1 VPSDLRTVRGIGHPG
16 GPLPARH
23 PTTYLNC
30 DDFLKRGSA
39 LVGGRPNGFTYTQFV
54 DSLELIQSDV
64 APALRLSIADP
75 PWPEPIVPPVR
86 RGVLANA

>member
-1 VPSDLRTVRGIGHPG
+1 VASVTRADHSLPG
-16 GPLPARH
+16 T